1 MYATIALAFSLMP
14 VIQRFSNCRVAI
26 NPRDHA
32 PPHFHVVLNDG
43 REAWV
48 VIATLEILHG
58 KVPAREITDVLTWAR
73 TNQAMLARK
82 FEELQQ

>member
-1 MYATIALAFSLMP
+1 MP
-14 VIQRFSNCRVAI
+14 VIQRFSSCRVAI
-26 NPRDHA
+26 NLRDHA

-48 VIATLEILHG
+48 AIATLEILHG
-58 KVPAREITDVLTWAR
+58 KVAAREIPEVLAWAR
-73 TNQAMLARK
+73 ANQAMLARK

>member
-1 MYATIALAFSLMP
+1 MP
-14 VIQRFSNCRVAI
+14 VIQRFPSCRVAI

-48 VIATLEILHG
+48 AIATLEILHG
-58 KVPAREITDVLTWAR
+58 KVAAREIADVLA
-73 TNQAMLARK
+73 
-82 FEELQQ
+82 